1 MGQLIEVAI
10 LVLGSINLS
19 QKIKYRATMTGT
31 NTVLYGQ
38 KTNYEKDHLDKCTIF
53 YSGNKFCLITTAKNT
68 YI

>member
-1 MGQLIEVAI
+1 
-10 LVLGSINLS
+10 
-19 QKIKYRATMTGT
+19 MTGT

-68 YI
+68 YVHIIQMLEVSKLLNFFSKWNDL